1 MTGEYVSLQTFF
13 FLWFALSGW
22 LFRILIFATW
32 VLPFAGPLLIGAV
45 ANNLVIKVTYKSSFF
60 LISRIRALLFFL
72 VTLNGNSYSSL
83 RPLNIRLHNV
93 DFILAKSS

>member
-45 ANNLVIKVTYKSSFF
+45 ANNLVIKVNLQKLLLSYFKDPCSAIFLGNLEWQSIFFFKTFKYK
-60 LISRIRALLFFL
+60 IAQC
-72 VTLNGNSYSSL
+72 
-83 RPLNIRLHNV
+83 
-93 DFILAKSS
+93 

>member
-1 MTGEYVSLQTFF
+1 MIGEYVSLQTFF

-45 ANNLVIKVTYKSSFF
+45 ANNLVIKVNTKAPSF
-60 LISRIRALLFFL
+60 
-72 VTLNGNSYSSL
+72 
-83 RPLNIRLHNV
+83 
-93 DFILAKSS
+93 